1 MSVDLPSRY
10 NLSSLPELRRSG
22 LRNWVLVGVAAVGAL
37 LIVGLFT
44 SSSTVQA
51 GHVGVVTTFGSV
63 EPVVLQPGFHF
74 VLPFAQR
81 IVQIDTRVSPHTFKE
96 IDAASQELQTV
107 KLTGTMN
114 YHLDAARAYELY
126 QNVGLE
132 FAANIIDP
140 AFSDFIKEVVPQYKV
155 TDILIKRDEI
165 RTLARQKLGD
175 NLSRYG
181 IIVDDIYIAD
191 IAFSTDYQAA
201 IEKKQTAQQA
211 VETERQILDQKR
223 VQADQAVAEAEGK
236 ARATVQAAQGEADAN
251 RARTASIT
259 PELIDYLRWTK
270 WDGRLPMFQ
279 GGQQPLISVP
289 LDTATGGRRRPRH
302 HPAPTATR
310 RRARRSASP
319 AARAAAPRQRPSAAH
334 HRTVTL
340 VLQTRCA
347 LARCLRHSCSKSSRT
362 ASWRSFGNACQRP
375 ERTIRSASGAL

>member
-22 LRNWVLVGVAAVGAL
+22 LRNWALMGAAAVGAL
-37 LIVGLFT
+37 LVVGLFT

-181 IIVDDIYIAD
+181 IIVDDIYISD

-211 VETERQILDQKR
+211 VETERQILDQKK
-223 VQADQAVAEAEGK
+223 VQADQAVAEADGK
-236 ARATVQAAQGEADAN
+236 ARAAVQAAQGEADAN

-289 LDTATGGRRRPRH
+289 LDTATGGG
-302 HPAPTATR
+302 
-310 RRARRSASP
+310 SNSP
-319 AARAAAPRQRPSAAH
+319 AAQPTVPVAPQVQPTAPAPAQQTAPRPASTPLPRPTAAP
-334 HRTVTL
+334 
-340 VLQTRCA
+340 
-347 LARCLRHSCSKSSRT
+347 
-362 ASWRSFGNACQRP
+362 
-375 ERTIRSASGAL
+375 

>member
-10 NLSSLPELRRSG
+10 NLSSLPQLRQSG
-22 LRNWVLVGVAAVGAL
+22 LRRWGLTAAAAVGAL
-37 LIVGLFT
+37 LVVGLFT

-81 IVQIDTRVSPHTFKE
+81 IVQIDTRISPHTFKE

-140 AFSDFIKEVVPQYKV
+140 AFSDFIKEVVPQYRV

-191 IAFSTDYQAA
+191 IAFSADYQAA

-251 RARTASIT
+251 RARTESIT
-259 PELIDYLRWTK
+259 PQLIDYLRWTK

-289 LDTATGGRRRPRH
+289 LDSTGAAPSSATTPAQPQPAA
-302 HPAPTATR
+302 PAPAPAIQPQPQPAPPAQPRPQPTAV
-310 RRARRSASP
+310 P
-319 AARAAAPRQRPSAAH
+319 QR
-334 HRTVTL
+334 
-340 VLQTRCA
+340 
-347 LARCLRHSCSKSSRT
+347 
-362 ASWRSFGNACQRP
+362 
-375 ERTIRSASGAL
+375 

>member
-1 MSVDLPSRY
+1 MSVDLPSHY
-10 NLSSLPELRRSG
+10 NLSSLPKMRQSG
-22 LRNWVLVGVAAVGAL
+22 IRNGIFMGAAILAVL
-37 LIVGLFT
+37 LIIGLFT

-74 VLPFAQR
+74 VVPFAQR
-81 IVQIDTRVSPHTFKE
+81 IVQVDTRVSPHTFKQ
-96 IDAASQELQTV
+96 IDAASQELQGV
-107 KLTGTMN
+107 KLTGTLN
-114 YHLDAARAYELY
+114 YHLDSARAYELY

-132 FAANIIDP
+132 FATNIIDP

-175 NLSRYG
+175 NLQRYG

-223 VQADQAVAEAEGK
+223 IQADQAVAEAEGK
-236 ARATVQAAQGEADAN
+236 ARATVEAAQGEADAN

-259 PELIDYLRWTK
+259 PELIDYLRWTR

-279 GGQQPLISVP
+279 GGQQPLISIP
-289 LDTATGGRRRPRH
+289 L
-302 HPAPTATR
+302 
-310 RRARRSASP
+310 
-319 AARAAAPRQRPSAAH
+319 
-334 HRTVTL
+334 
-340 VLQTRCA
+340 
-347 LARCLRHSCSKSSRT
+347 
-362 ASWRSFGNACQRP
+362 
-375 ERTIRSASGAL
+375 

>member
-1 MSVDLPSRY
+1 MSVDLPPRY

-22 LRNWVLVGVAAVGAL
+22 LRNWGLVAVAVVGAL
-37 LIVGLFT
+37 LVVGLFT

-63 EPVVLQPGFHF
+63 EPVVLQPGFHLVTPF
-74 VLPFAQR
+74 VQH
-81 IVQIDTRVSPHTFKE
+81 IVQIDTRISPHTFKE

-181 IIVDDIYIAD
+181 IIVDDIYISD

-211 VETERQILDQKR
+211 VETERQILDQKV
-223 VQADQAVAEAEGK
+223 VQADQAVAEAHGK
-236 ARATVQAAQGEADAN
+236 AQAAVEAAQGEADAN

-289 LDTATGGRRRPRH
+289 LDSATGGSSSSSATTTTP
-302 HPAPTATR
+302 PAQPLPAT
-310 RRARRSASP
+310 P
-319 AARAAAPRQRPSAAH
+319 AAAPAAAPQPTQTTLRPTP
-334 HRTVTL
+334 RPLPTV
-340 VLQTRCA
+340 VSQ
-347 LARCLRHSCSKSSRT
+347 
-362 ASWRSFGNACQRP
+362 P
-375 ERTIRSASGAL
+375 

>member
-1 MSVDLPSRY
+1 MPVDLPSRY
-10 NLSSLPELRRSG
+10 NLSSLPELRRPWIRRWG
-22 LRNWVLVGVAAVGAL
+22 LGAAAIVSVLLVFG
-37 LIVGLFT
+37 IFT

-81 IVQIDTRVSPHTFKE
+81 IVQIDTRISPHTFKE

-140 AFSDFIKEVVPQYKV
+140 AFSDFIKEVVPQYRV

-181 IIVDDIYIAD
+181 IIVDDIYISD

-211 VETERQILDQKR
+211 VETERQILEQKR
-223 VQADQAVAEAEGK
+223 VQADQAVAEADGK
-236 ARATVQAAQGEADAN
+236 ARATVASAMGEADAN
-251 RARTASIT
+251 RARTDSIS
-259 PELIDYLRWTK
+259 PQLIDYLRWTK

-279 GGQQPLISVP
+279 GGQQPLVSIP
-289 LDTATGGRRRPRH
+289 LDSTTAGTTQQPTTQ
-302 HPAPTATR
+302 PAQ
-310 RRARRSASP
+310 P
-319 AARAAAPRQRPSAAH
+319 AAPQVQAPAQGP
-334 HRTVTL
+334 
-340 VLQTRCA
+340 
-347 LARCLRHSCSKSSRT
+347 
-362 ASWRSFGNACQRP
+362 
-375 ERTIRSASGAL
+375 